1 MASGILSPY
10 FFMKTL
16 LLFLISIN
24 VKIIMTAVVRVSEL
38 LIWKW
43 PEDVINIPCSL
54 WIFIVKS
61 ELGARVIS

>member
-1 MASGILSPY
+1 
-10 FFMKTL
+10 
-16 LLFLISIN
+16 
-24 VKIIMTAVVRVSEL
+24 MTAVVRVSEL